1 MGWPPPYETYE
12 MDIRFFFE
20 QRLGFIK
27 QLYINGSAPFEQR
40 MRKIEKGV
48 RPFIPPY
55 SEDGEPPFQL
65 EWEEADS
72 SIQVLGS
79 SCLSMISASLHIYLV
94 AWQDRLGSAPDC
106 TKAAFKN
113 GWPAGYQAYYES
125 HGSDKFDT
133 GPFDYSLV
141 SEIVLAR
148 NSIQHDDSLTS
159 NTFRYRDSDL
169 PKLPSPFFVSDRD
182 KELAKQI
189 GDGERDWLYP
199 PHIHITKEKFLH
211 MTSEISKLV
220 EWLEK
225 QGEQILHK
233 RWEERKRQRQEA
245 DENLEAG
252 Q

>member
-1 MGWPPPYETYE
+1 MLALSHETLK

-20 QRLGFIK
+20 RRLEFIK
-27 QLYINGSAPFEQR
+27 QLYLNGSAPFDER
-40 MRKIEKGV
+40 KRKIESEED
-48 RPFIPPY
+48 PFIPPY

-65 EWEEADS
+65 EWEEAEA

-94 AWQDRLGSAPDC
+94 AWQNRLGSAPDC
-106 TKAAFKN
+106 TKSAFKN
-113 GWPAGYQAYYES
+113 GWPSGYQAFYES
-125 HGSDKFDT
+125 HGSDKFET

-148 NSIQHDDSLTS
+148 NSIQHDESLTS
-159 NTFRYRDSDL
+159 NTFGYRDSDL
-169 PKLPSPFFVSDRD
+169 PKLSSPFFVSDHDR
-182 KELAKQI
+182 ELAKQI
-189 GDGERDWLYP
+189 DDGERGWLYP
-199 PHIHITKEKFLH
+199 PRIHITKEKFLH
-211 MTSEISKLV
+211 MISEISKLV

-233 RWEERKRQRQEA
+233 RWEEKKHQRKEAAENSEA
-245 DENLEAG
+245 D